1 MKRRFMIAAAVVC
14 FLAAAMATVFPVLS
28 NHYTEKHRSEIRT
41 EYFQTVEALD
51 TSELEAARKAAQE
64 YNVMIANGV
73 IQNNAPF
80 SDGNINSAMQ
90 GYTELL
96 NINEGECTPD
106 GKFSLDDCRCVGACG
121 LAPVV
126 TINDDVYGRLTGD
139 LKEVQDILAKYA
151 D

>member
-1 MKRRFMIAAAVVC
+1 MRRRFMIAAAVMC

-28 NHYTEKHRSEIRT
+28 NYYTEKHRSEIRT

-73 IQNNAPF
+73 IQNDAPF

-96 NINEGECTPD
+96 NINEDGIMAYIQGPSPLGLQNRTIYLHQTNLCTE
-106 GKFSLDDCRCVGACG
+106 K
-121 LAPVV
+121 
-126 TINDDVYGRLTGD
+126 
-139 LKEVQDILAKYA
+139 KEQKT
-151 D
+151 